1 MPKKIIGILDTTLR
15 DGEQSPGCSMYLTE
29 KLELARQLDLLGVD
43 VIEAGFAITSPGD
56 LEAVQ
61 KIAKQ
66 TEHAVVASLARAKET
81 DIDAAYEAVKG
92 AVSPRIHIFLAT
104 SPIHMQYKLKL
115 SEDQVL
121 ARINAMVR
129 YAKKYVA
136 DVQFSA
142 EDASRSDLE
151 FLTKAVQTAIDAGA
165 TVINLPDTVGY
176 ATPRELQQMFQH
188 VRTKVDAGSQVI
200 FSAHCHNDLGLAVAN
215 SLACI
220 EGGAT
225 QVECTVNGIG
235 ERAGNAALEEVVMAL
250 YTRANQ
256 YGCKTNINTQ
266 QIFRTSRL
274 LQNITGV
281 KVEPT
286 KPIIGANAFAHE
298 SGVHQHGV
306 MCNRATYEIIDPEVV
321 GIPQTTMVMG
331 KHSGRHAFESRLE
344 FLGFH
349 LTPEQ
354 LNKAFEKFKDLADK
368 KKYILDSDL
377 EVIVKGDKVMTG
389 GRYKLDNFVINTGN
403 TISSIAR
410 VTVIDFFENN
420 AKKESVALG
429 HGPIDAAYK
438 AINSITGTEYE
449 LESYSLNS
457 ITEGEDALGEAITKL
472 SYNGAK
478 ATGRGISTDVLEAS
492 IRSYINGINKLLG
505 TK

>member
-1 MPKKIIGILDTTLR
+1 MANNP
-15 DGEQSPGCSMYLTE
+15 QAAVCSLTE

-92 AVSPRIHIFLAT
+92 AISPRIHIFLAT

-142 EDASRSDLE
+142 EDASRSDLD

-215 SLACI
+215 TLACI

-225 QVECTVNGIG
+225 QVECTINGIG

-306 MCNRATYEIIDPEVV
+306 MCNRSTYEIIDPEVV

-368 KKYILDSDL
+368 KKVHFRQRFGSH
-377 EVIVKGDKVMTG
+377 
-389 GRYKLDNFVINTGN
+389 RQ
-403 TISSIAR
+403 
-410 VTVIDFFENN
+410 
-420 AKKESVALG
+420 
-429 HGPIDAAYK
+429 
-438 AINSITGTEYE
+438 
-449 LESYSLNS
+449 
-457 ITEGEDALGEAITKL
+457 
-472 SYNGAK
+472 
-478 ATGRGISTDVLEAS
+478 RG
-492 IRSYINGINKLLG
+492 
-505 TK
+505 